1 MNLPDVSV
9 RRPVTTI
16 MLFLGI
22 IIIGYVSF
30 SRLPIDLFPEIEPPI
45 ISVLTQYPGAS
56 AQDVE
61 LNVSKKIE
69 SSLSSV
75 TNLKKIRSVSVDN
88 ISVVTLEFEYGSNL
102 DEASNDIRSALEF
115 SKRSLPDDAE
125 DPTIFKF
132 STNIFPIL
140 FVAVQAQESY
150 LGLNKIVETE
160 ILDPLKRVNGVGTV
174 QAFGGP
180 VRQILVQI
188 DAKKLEAY
196 NITAQQIGQ
205 VVQAENLNLPSGAI
219 KMGDMEFNLR
229 VPAEFTNVQEISNL
243 VVSQSGG
250 RLVYLKD
257 VANVVDSLK
266 DRTINVRLN
275 EGRGLQMIIQKQSGA
290 NTVQVVADV
299 KAKLAELQKNL
310 PSDVRIEIIQDSSE
324 FIIQSIDNLTEAVLL
339 GGVFVVFVILIFLR
353 QWRATFI
360 IILTIPV
367 SLIGAFIYL
376 YFTGNTINIIS
387 LSSLSIAVGMVV
399 DDAIVILENISHH
412 VERGARPREAAVFGS
427 SEVGLA
433 VTASTF
439 TIVAVFFPLVF
450 IGGIAGIIFNQ
461 LGFLVTVM
469 ILVSLL
475 ASLTLIP
482 MLSSKFLVSTK
493 DKKPIKNKLIKTLDN
508 SMEKAFNSVDNLYAS
523 ILGWALSHK
532 KSVIFIAIGLIIGTV
547 MLFPFIGTEFMP
559 KSDSSQF
566 SVTLELEPGR
576 NLEQTVEYVK
586 EVEQII
592 KSEFP
597 EVLFMSVRAGVND
610 MGFSSILFGQNES
623 TNLAGFQIR
632 TSKLAERNR
641 TIFEMADTLR
651 QRLAPIA
658 GIKTFTIN
666 TAGGMSFLTGAGGA
680 AVEVDIIGPDLDKS
694 YLVANN
700 LMEHISGISGTRDV
714 RIDIGDPRP
723 EIQITL
729 DRTKLSLNGLNTAL
743 VGAALRNNY
752 YGITPTKY
760 RELGDEYDIF
770 ISLPPEKKRT
780 LTDIENLPIKSM
792 MGTTVRLK
800 DLGEITQAYSP
811 ATIKRKEQER
821 VIAVLADVQGRSL
834 GEITTDIKAYAS
846 KLELP
851 PNTTIEYAGQI
862 EQQTDTF
869 GDLLLLLLLSI
880 ILVYMV
886 MAAQF
891 ESFLDPFIILF
902 SVPFAFTGVIVGLL
916 VSGISFSIISFLGAV
931 LLVGIVVKNA
941 IVLVDYTNII
951 RARGLELKEAIIY
964 SGRNR
969 LRPVLMTTFTTLLG
983 LIPLAVSSG
992 DGSETWRPLG
1002 ISTIGGLFFST
1013 LITLILVPVLYS
1025 ITETRLKKTKKEIE

>member
-16 MLFLGI
+16 MLFMGI

-475 ASLTLIP
+475 AALTLIP

-869 GDLLLLLLLSI
+869 GDLLFLLLLSI

>member
-1 MNLPDVSV
+1 M
-9 RRPVTTI
+9 
-16 MLFLGI
+16 GI

-433 VTASTF
+433 VTASTL

-475 ASLTLIP
+475 AALTLIP

>member
-433 VTASTF
+433 VTASTL

-475 ASLTLIP
+475 AALTLIP

>member
-1 MNLPDVSV
+1 M
-9 RRPVTTI
+9 
-16 MLFLGI
+16 GI

-115 SKRSLPDDAE
+115 SKRNLPDDAE

-433 VTASTF
+433 VTASTL

-475 ASLTLIP
+475 AALTLIP

>member
-16 MLFLGI
+16 MLFMGI

-115 SKRSLPDDAE
+115 SKRNLPDDAE

-140 FVAVQAQESY
+140 FVAVQAEESY

-275 EGRGLQMIIQKQSGA
+275 EGLGLQMIIQKQSGA

-433 VTASTF
+433 VTASTL

-475 ASLTLIP
+475 AALTLIP

-523 ILGWALSHK
+523 TLGWALSHK

-780 LTDIENLPIKSM
+780 LTDIENLPIKTM

-834 GEITTDIKAYAS
+834 GEITTDIKTYAS

-869 GDLLLLLLLSI
+869 RDLLLLLLLSI

-891 ESFLDPFIILF
+891 ESLLDPFIILF

>member
-16 MLFLGI
+16 MLFMGI

-475 ASLTLIP
+475 AALTLIP

>member
-16 MLFLGI
+16 MLFMGI

-433 VTASTF
+433 VTASTL

-475 ASLTLIP
+475 AALTLIP

-586 EVEQII
+586 EVEHII

-700 LMEHISGISGTRDV
+700 LMKHISGISGTRDV

>member
-1 MNLPDVSV
+1 M
-9 RRPVTTI
+9 
-16 MLFLGI
+16 GI

-433 VTASTF
+433 VTASTL

-475 ASLTLIP
+475 AALTLIP

-523 ILGWALSHK
+523 TLGWALSHK

>member
-475 ASLTLIP
+475 AALTLIP